1 MGEIKKIGEVQSVES
16 DTLFWRVWNNV
27 EMGICV
33 VSLGVV
39 TILAFSNVIGRY
51 VFGSSIPWSEE
62 VCKFFV
68 IWICFGGAAYAY
80 RVGANIG
87 VSYFVHKL
95 TPKAHLYFSAFSGL
109 VIIGFFS
116 ILFYYGSIR
125 VLHQI
130 DVGQVSTAARIPL
143 AIPYA
148 SVPIGAVL
156 VVGRLLQQIVS
167 NWREFHKNEKGGA
180 GI

>member
-1 MGEIKKIGEVQSVES
+1 
-16 DTLFWRVWNNV
+16 
-27 EMGICV
+27 MGICS
-33 VSLGVV
+33 VSLALV
-39 TILAFSNVIGRY
+39 TILTFCNVIGRY
-51 VFGSSIPWSEE
+51 LLGVSIPWSEE

-95 TPKAHLYFSAFSGL
+95 PPKIGFYYSVFSGL
-109 VIIGFFS
+109 VIIGFFA
-116 ILFYYGSIR
+116 ILFYFGAMR

-156 VVGRLLQQIVS
+156 VIGRLLQQTVS
-167 NWREFHKNEKGGA
+167 NWREFHKNEKKGLA
-180 GI
+180 A